1 MHRDARDKKKTSKRH
16 AKSGEKKRPKEG
28 RTLRSARELESYG
41 GRGITPVEERQPLKR
56 SYDDGDESHIVP
68 LEPTQTYILRDFVAT
83 NNTLNKSMSILK
95 EQNDFLVKQV
105 EQTRVEEKAA
115 VLREAANDVRQNAMA
130 LASVVQAKVA
140 YIKAVNGKK

>member
-1 MHRDARDKKKTSKRH
+1 MHRDARDKKKTSRRC
-16 AKSGEKKRPKEG
+16 AKSGERNPPKEE
-28 RTLRSARELESYG
+28 RTLKSTSASESYG
-41 GRGITPVEERQPLKR
+41 TDAITLIDKRQPSKR

-68 LEPTQTYILRDFVAT
+68 LDPTQTYILRDFVAT

-115 VLREAANDVRQNAMA
+115 VLREAAHDVRQNAMA

-140 YIKAVNGKK
+140 YIKAINGKN